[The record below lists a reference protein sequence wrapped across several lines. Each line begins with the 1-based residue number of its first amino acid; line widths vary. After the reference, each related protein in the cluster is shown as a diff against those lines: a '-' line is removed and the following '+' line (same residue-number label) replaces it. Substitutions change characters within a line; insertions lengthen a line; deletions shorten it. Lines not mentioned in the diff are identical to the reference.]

1 MESPLSLWRTH
12 WDHEPE
18 TCSLRSADFQSA
30 VSRISNPPTPGCSD
44 ELPAGSRR
52 YSRLETC
59 ATDPRFMESGAR
71 TTALAHSTRLGGSE
85 HGGVNLL
92 SQSYSSCS
100 TPGLTLIH
108 VYLSSPDEFPILQEI
123 FDDMSAGGIQLLMA
137 CFRSWYGSTRHL
149 RTKGGPAGEPSSHR
163 SRHHFH

>member
-59 ATDPRFMESGAR
+59 ATVPRFMESPHGNCAR
-71 TTALAHSTRLGGSE
+71 HWEHELGLGLRLGLGIPRFMERENRRPSARRSRASWHIIARLCALPLPKGE
-85 HGGVNLL
+85 GRGEGKRN
-92 SQSYSSCS
+92 
-100 TPGLTLIH
+100 TLC
-108 VYLSSPDEFPILQEI
+108 LAFERL
-123 FDDMSAGGIQLLMA
+123 
-137 CFRSWYGSTRHL
+137 RSWFLCMSKCEREFS
-149 RTKGGPAGEPSSHR
+149 AHR
-163 SRHHFH
+163 SPKLFP